1 MRFVAEPPTSP
12 DPLTDPGFRLSPLD
26 KDLAPNLDIKFEGFA
41 DAVLALADSDEDV
54 DETEAPETVLYVDDF
69 GLDASLARKW
79 ALAEA
84 TDARRVTLEDEF
96 DDVEDAAVAAVGRLR
111 EDTADC

>member
-1 MRFVAEPPTSP
+1 M
-12 DPLTDPGFRLSPLD
+12 
-26 KDLAPNLDIKFEGFA
+26 
-41 DAVLALADSDEDV
+41 
-54 DETEAPETVLYVDDF
+54 
-69 GLDASLARKW
+69 ARKW